1 VNRYSPSVGQSRHY
15 DLLITSQCDA
25 KGRVMGITWRMT
37 ALVSSGFFV
46 LTQFCLL
53 DFYVLSYRFNIVL
66 SLIQIYALYDSNK
79 DFTYNYYC
87 GFSWIVRFGDPV
99 DQWSERF

>member
-1 VNRYSPSVGQSRHY
+1 MNRYSRSVGKSRHY

-46 LTQFCLL
+46 LT
-53 DFYVLSYRFNIVL
+53 
-66 SLIQIYALYDSNK
+66 
-79 DFTYNYYC
+79 
-87 GFSWIVRFGDPV
+87 RFGLLELLPALLFYNSIDLPICPYLNTFR
-99 DQWSERF
+99 DDFNSIH